1 MILNIF
7 INYQISV
14 EKFCLYLC
22 VDISV
27 VDSLSVRDV
36 LSSLI
41 NFMES
46 ASLGDFCYRLHL
58 LKAFTVHIGVVSLS
72 QDSTSAN

>member
-27 VDSLSVRDV
+27 CRFHLCSTLLPALEKDGEVDSLSVRDV

-58 LKAFTVHIGVVSLS
+58 H
-72 QDSTSAN
+72 